1 MFRARPARASFL
13 SPHERACWRGALACW
28 LLTEISRHDE
38 AAGKSPRHDIPVALP
53 AACYPNTFKSRPI
66 SHFP

>member
-1 MFRARPARASFL
+1 MFRARPARAPFL
-13 SPHERACWRGALACW
+13 SPYQLLVGEAHLRVLRYRATA
-28 LLTEISRHDE
+28 E

-53 AACYPNTFKSRPI
+53 AARYPNTFKSRPI